1 MTEREIKI
9 SSVYKFRFK
18 VGKEILFFNGKVTE
32 VTDSEISFID
42 KFGVPLTFKL
52 NEMISCYEQEDKN

>member
-32 VTDSEISFID
+32 VR
-42 KFGVPLTFKL
+42 GFKTA
-52 NEMISCYEQEDKN
+52 EDAHKAYVELKRKMHVGNTI